1 MSVENP
7 IPENTIPPITRAIPT
22 DIQIVVDKK
31 KMIVSK
37 TDTKGKLIYGNEYF
51 CELTGYKESDLIGAS
66 HNIIRHPDMP
76 KAVFKLMWQYLN
88 AGRSIMAVVKN
99 MSKNGNYYWVTTDF
113 DVVKDGN
120 GEIKSYIAYRQAAP
134 AHVIE
139 EMEKLYKKL
148 LVIEEVHDLKA
159 STAYL
164 TAFLEEKNM
173 NYDQFIANLA
183 KPKGLSAIF
192 FSKMKKLFK

>member
-1 MSVENP
+1 MSIENP
-7 IPENTIPPITRAIPT
+7 TPSITRAIPT
-22 DIQIVVDKK
+22 DIQITVDKK
-31 KMIVSK
+31 RMIVSK
-37 TDTKGKLIYGNEYF
+37 TDVTGKIIYGNEYF
-51 CELTGYKESDLIGAS
+51 CELTGYKESDLIGS
-66 HNIIRHPDMP
+66 PHNIIRHPDMP
-76 KAVFKLMWQYLN
+76 KAIFKLMWQYLK

-120 GEIKSYIAYRQAAP
+120 GEIKYYIAYRQAAP
-134 AHVIE
+134 IHVVA

-148 LVIEEVHDLKA
+148 LAIEEVHDINA

-164 TAFLEEKNM
+164 NAFLEEKSM
-173 NYDQFIANLA
+173 NYDQFITNLA

-192 FSKMKKLFK
+192 FEKMKKFFK